1 MLLGYEGLGAGFCI
15 FCLYSIMWFISC
27 AHMVVRLKLYGWL
40 DQKGCWF
47 GGFGQSVCGW
57 VVSRM

>member
-27 AHMVVRLKLYGWL
+27 AHMVVLLKLYGWL
-40 DQKGCWF
+40 DHLGVLDR
-47 GGFGQSVCGW
+47 VCGR
-57 VVSRM
+57 VVSRMQV